1 MKSIKDLPENLR
13 HVHPEAQYLVCTDCG
28 RKSYNA
34 KINESCKMK
43 QPNESLCKGI
53 FCNPK

>member
-13 HVHPEAQYLVCTDCG
+13 HVHPDAQYLVCTDCG